1 MCRASKPQAQ
11 LVRLA
16 GEGGALR
23 LDLTRRL
30 GGRGTW
36 VCLECAAG
44 TNEKRL
50 RAAFKG
56 NAQEVARLLSQ
67 ALSHSAGAHPTRA
80 PAGRGNTVSS
90 AQGEAN
96 NQDHGGL
103 NV

>member
-1 MCRASKPQAQ
+1 MQRTAAKHVPMRRCVICRASLPQAQ
-11 LVRLA
+11 LVRLVQQ
-16 GEGGALR
+16 EGGAVR

-36 VCLECAAG
+36 VCRGCAAG

-50 RAAFKG
+50 RSVFKG

-67 ALSHSAGAHPTRA
+67 VQA
-80 PAGRGNTVSS
+80 PSGVP
-90 AQGEAN
+90 
-96 NQDHGGL
+96 NQDHGGM